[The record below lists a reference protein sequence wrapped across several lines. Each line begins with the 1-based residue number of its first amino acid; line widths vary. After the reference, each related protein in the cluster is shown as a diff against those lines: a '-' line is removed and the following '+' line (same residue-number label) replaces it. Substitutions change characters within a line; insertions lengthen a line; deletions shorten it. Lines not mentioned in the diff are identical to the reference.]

1 MIKCS
6 TWMNLENMLSKI
18 SQTQKDK
25 YYQILIYDSTYM
37 KYLEWVNLQRQKVDK
52 KRGGR
57 QKEELLLNEYKVS
70 VWGDEKSFGKS
81 GYGSY
86 GIINTWSLSL
96 FVVTKQTKPL
106 DCPE

>member
-18 SQTQKDK
+18 KQTQKDK
-25 YYQILIYDSTYM
+25 YYQILIYDLTYM

-52 KRGGR
+52 KRRGR

-70 VWGDEKSFGKS
+70 VWGDEKSFGKRQ
-81 GYGSY
+81 
-86 GIINTWSLSL
+86 WL
-96 FVVTKQTKPL
+96 
-106 DCPE
+106 

>member
-37 KYLEWVNLQRQKVDK
+37 KYLEWVNL
-52 KRGGR
+52 
-57 QKEELLLNEYKVS
+57 
-70 VWGDEKSFGKS
+70 
-81 GYGSY
+81 
-86 GIINTWSLSL
+86 
-96 FVVTKQTKPL
+96 
-106 DCPE
+106 